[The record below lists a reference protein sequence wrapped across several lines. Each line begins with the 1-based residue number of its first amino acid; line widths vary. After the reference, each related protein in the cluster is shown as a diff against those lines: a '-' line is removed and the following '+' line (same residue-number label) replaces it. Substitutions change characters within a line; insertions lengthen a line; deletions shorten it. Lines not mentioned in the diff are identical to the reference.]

1 MSIDTKEY
9 AQLAARVYA
18 TTPKNEL
25 EIPSGWS
32 IVGTLM
38 KDQSDGFS
46 AGVFR
51 KGSNEIVIAYTG
63 TNADKLTD
71 ILAANV
77 PAALGFYSSQVLKA
91 MKLYIDTRI
100 ANPTASISFTG
111 HSLGGGLASL
121 MAVYF
126 GKPATTFDAAPF
138 QASAVSA
145 DAFNDEKRGALF
157 PVTLAMAVNQINI
170 DGKPIRLAP
179 GMNVT
184 AEIKTGK
191 RRVIDYLL
199 TPVQRAGSESLR
211 ER

>member
-18 TTPKNEL
+18 TTDTNVL

-32 IVGTLM
+32 IDCNLI

-51 KGSNEIVIAYTG
+51 KGANEIVIAYTG

-77 PAALGFYSSQVLKA
+77 PAALGFYSSQVLKV
-91 MKLYIDTRI
+91 MKLYIETRL
-100 ANPTASISFTG
+100 ANPTASITFTG

-138 QASAVSA
+138 QASAV
-145 DAFNDEKRGALF
+145 
-157 PVTLAMAVNQINI
+157 
-170 DGKPIRLAP
+170 KP
-179 GMNVT
+179 G
-184 AEIKTGK
+184 
-191 RRVIDYLL
+191 LL
-199 TPVQRAGSESLR
+199 TDYKNALARLNLSDPDFNV
-211 ER
+211 

>member
-18 TTPKNEL
+18 TTDTNVL

-46 AGVFR
+46 AGVFK
-51 KGSNEIVIAYTG
+51 KGNDIVIAYTG

-71 ILAANV
+71 MQAANA
-77 PAALGFYSSQVLKA
+77 PAALGFYSTQVLKA
-91 MKLYIDTRI
+91 MKLYIETKI
-100 ANPTASISFTG
+100 ANPTANITFTG

-126 GKPATTFDAAPF
+126 GAPPRH
-138 QASAVSA
+138 ASGVSSLIDVSA
-145 DAFNDEKRGALF
+145 G
-157 PVTLAMAVNQINI
+157 
-170 DGKPIRLAP
+170 
-179 GMNVT
+179 
-184 AEIKTGK
+184 
-191 RRVIDYLL
+191 DY
-199 TPVQRAGSESLR
+199 
-211 ER
+211 